1 MTVRMTSRYDVTPAV
16 ASVTEEAAPR
26 RFLVVDDDEGSRRV
40 LTRALRSL
48 GHDVELARDGF
59 EALAKLQLDI
69 DLVVLDASMPG
80 MDGFA
85 VTQHIRQ
92 DPTHRDLPVIMVT
105 GLNCREDRLRAV
117 EVGVNDFVSKPFDV
131 TELKLRSTWLLRM
144 KQSTDALKHHRTE
157 LEVSVVQRTASLRRS
172 LEDMANAERRTR
184 EAYLDTIRRLVLA
197 SEYKDHDTAKHIERI
212 GRYAAFLAQKLS
224 LAPGQVELIRHAS
237 PLHDVGK
244 IGIPDAVLLK
254 PGKLTDTEWEV
265 MKGHTTIGAR
275 ILKGAASDILRG
287 GETIALSHHERW
299 DGTGY
304 PNGLSGEDIP
314 LEGRICAVADV
325 FDALTTNRTYRDAL
339 PNETVYEMMEAETGK
354 HFDPHVLDV
363 FLSHRDEVERIQA
376 ESQQG

>member
-1 MTVRMTSRYDVTPAV
+1 MTIRTASRYDVTLGG
-16 ASVTEEAAPR
+16 ASPTAEAAPG
-26 RFLVVDDDEGSRRV
+26 RFLVVDDDEGSRRG
-40 LTRALRSL
+40 LTRVLRSL
-48 GHDVELARDGF
+48 GYEVELARDGF

-85 VTQHIRQ
+85 VAQHIRQ
-92 DPTHRDLPVIMVT
+92 DSTHQDLPIIMVT

-157 LEVSVVQRTASLRRS
+157 LEANVVQRTAALRRS
-172 LEDMANAERRTR
+172 LENMASAERRTR
-184 EAYLDTIRRLVLA
+184 EAHLDTIHRLVLA

-212 GRYAAFLAQKLS
+212 GRYSAFLAQKLN

-244 IGIPDAVLLK
+244 IGIPDAILLK
-254 PGKLTDTEWEV
+254 PGKLTDGEWEV
-265 MKGHTTIGAR
+265 MKGHTAIGAQ
-275 ILKGAASDILRG
+275 ILKGAASEILRG
-287 GETIALSHHERW
+287 GEMIALSHHERW

-304 PNGLSGEDIP
+304 PSGLRGEDIP

-325 FDALTTNRTYRDAL
+325 FDALTTDRPYRDAL
-339 PNETVYEMMEAETGK
+339 PNETVYEMMQAESGK
-354 HFDPHVLDV
+354 KFDPHLLGV
-363 FLSHRDEVERIQA
+363 FLAHRAEVERIQA
-376 ESQQG
+376 EST